1 MTEMREKKVEK
12 EKKSSK
18 KYEKTRQK
26 DKTKK
31 FSVCLAV
38 VFSN

>member
-1 MTEMREKKVEK
+1 MTEMREKKVEREIK
-12 EKKSSK
+12 GSK
-18 KYEKTRQK
+18 KHEKTGQK